1 MHEKVLSTST
11 LEKAFKKKKGIQT
24 SATHLNVSPKNTSVL
39 LWDLSV
45 LLCHSDL
52 TAPVTVEPTA
62 LILFDCLQANLY
74 YIVP

>member
-11 LEKAFKKKKGIQT
+11 LEKAFKKKKASKQVRLIWTCLQ
-24 SATHLNVSPKNTSVL
+24 KNTSVL